1 MNPFP
6 DHRDLY
12 VLIAG
17 VVLGVLFSGAV
28 LGNLAPNV
36 YRQIFEG
43 VGQEQVEEAQE
54 AHAELQSEVMR
65 LIQSNVS
72 AEEIPRHL
80 EQARLDDENPINI
93 IRSSVEQRT
102 AQFAGVLAALVL
114 GVVLVMA
121 IETQVTPLP
130 QNSRQEIKPIVG
142 RLKNIRYA
150 LIAVALTII
159 LAHPTLMK
167 SIPWLFLIIMLAV
180 GLALGLVPLKSS
192 KSVQTDN
199 MPDVS

>member
-17 VVLGVLFSGAV
+17 VVLGVLLSGAV
-28 LGNLAPNV
+28 LGNLAPDV

-43 VGQEQVEEAQE
+43 ISEQQIEEAQQG
-54 AHAELQSEVMR
+54 HVELQEKLMR
-65 LIQSNVS
+65 LRLTDVS
-72 AEEIPRHL
+72 AVEIERVL
-80 EQARLDDENPINI
+80 NEARLDDDNPINI
-93 IRSSVEQRT
+93 IRHSVEQRT
-102 AQFAGVLAALVL
+102 AQFAGVLGALVL

-130 QNSRQEIKPIVG
+130 RDRRQEIKPIVG

-159 LAHPTLMK
+159 LAHPTLIK
-167 SIPWLFLIIMLAV
+167 SIPWMFLIIMLVV
-180 GLALGLVPLKSS
+180 GLVVGLIPLKSS
-192 KSVQTDN
+192 KPVQTDN
-199 MPDVS
+199 MPDA